1 MTAPRRP
8 RRWDLVVL
16 ALGAISATV
25 SILFSG
31 WVTVWFQLFG
41 DQADR
46 GDYAMASGLYSGGL
60 LWLVIA
66 SVVAWLGGAPRW
78 LSWWCWGASGL
89 FAILWLSALQSAR
102 DPDREPAGMSG
113 DTFSS
118 GFQATLLSMPWNW
131 LVLVSLVLALVFRAT
146 GRTES

>member
-1 MTAPRRP
+1 M
-8 RRWDLVVL
+8 L

-46 GDYAMASGLYSGGL
+46 GDYALASGLYAGGL

-66 SVVAWLGGAPRW
+66 SVVAWLSGAPRW

-89 FAILWLSALQSAR
+89 FAILLLAALDSAR
-102 DPDREPAGMSG
+102 DLDREPASMSG

-131 LVLVSLVLALVFRAT
+131 LVLVSMVLVLVFRAT
-146 GRTES
+146 GRAES